1 MQHPMVIV
9 GGVAA
14 GMSAASKARRLKPDL
29 PIFVFE
35 KSGFVSYGACGMPY
49 YLSDVIPDHNKM
61 VIRTPEF
68 LMRR

>member
-35 KSGFVSYGACGMPY
+35 KSGFVSYGA
-49 YLSDVIPDHNKM
+49 
-61 VIRTPEF
+61 
-68 LMRR
+68 